1 MSYPEATSTG
11 NHGLAFQGFGPDPG
25 QNGLFAIGETGFMP
39 KIGASPAAWKIRLR
53 RILLRFHK
61 RVVAGQGELNSRG
74 KDNQSHEARE
84 RVLLESAAARFAAEP
99 RDEHHRQPGNPGRHG
114 NGDQRRDRQYS

>member
-39 KIGASPAAWKIRLR
+39 KIGASQLP
-53 RILLRFHK
+53 
-61 RVVAGQGELNSRG
+61 G
-74 KDNQSHEARE
+74 KYAFGGFSTI
-84 RVLLESAAARFAAEP
+84 S
-99 RDEHHRQPGNPGRHG
+99 
-114 NGDQRRDRQYS
+114 